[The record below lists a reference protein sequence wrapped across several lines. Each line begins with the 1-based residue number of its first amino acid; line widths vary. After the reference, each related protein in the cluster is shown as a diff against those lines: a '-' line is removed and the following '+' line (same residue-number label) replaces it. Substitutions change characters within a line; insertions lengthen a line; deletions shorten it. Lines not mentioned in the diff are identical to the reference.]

1 MSIQRL
7 SKYSS
12 AEPFTMIPNVTISD
26 ERLGPKAL
34 GLLVFM
40 LSKHDGWRFR
50 EQTIAKQMGV
60 SRAQIRT
67 AMGRLL
73 ELGYVQRYWSRED
86 AQPVQN
92 TVVFDICPE
101 VRIQDS
107 PERERSDSVPLN
119 KTEGSK
125 NLAEQN
131 RPEYLVRR
139 LVGELETEHERT
151 VSLDSDSL
159 GENYLTVARTA
170 SQVYDE
176 KAYRGHVIGLTVE
189 LLERAFGPL
198 PKNGRGMVAR
208 LVATNKPL
216 AVLEAAARTTGA
228 AVGSDPK
235 YADDP
240 LGPVRY
246 LAGILR
252 GGR

>member
-1 MSIQRL
+1 MSWAFKQNLPAAEKLVLLSLADHFNGTTGLCIPGQKAIAEQTSMSVRTIQRHL
-7 SKYSS
+7 KQL
-12 AEPFTMIPNVTISD
+12 
-26 ERLGPKAL
+26 ERRGLIARKA
-34 GLLVFM
+34 
-40 LSKHDGWRFR
+40 RFR
-50 EQTIAKQMGV
+50 GEG
-60 SRAQIRT
+60 RGRT
-67 AMGRLL
+67 SDRYTLAMGGDNVSCYSG
-73 ELGYVQRYWSRED
+73 EATTKATNQDDQHDNGVAPITGRE
-86 AQPVQN
+86 P
-92 TVVFDICPE
+92 
-101 VRIQDS
+101 
-107 PERERSDSVPLN
+107 
-119 KTEGSK
+119 EGSG
-125 NLAEQN
+125 E
-131 RPEYLVRR
+131 RGEWLVRR
-139 LVGELETEHERT
+139 LVVELAEHHNRT
-151 VSLDSDSL
+151 VEPSDSSL
-159 GENYLTVARTA
+159 GETYLTVARTA